1 MTAALQ
7 TQNSQNRSP
16 KRRVQRPAAAPT
28 LYHRV
33 SGLHNCRH
41 AADDSNGVIG
51 EFAAGR
57 HPIRQSSQRTAATPR
72 SLYVS
77 QPWSPAR
84 ARGGGQ

>member
-1 MTAALQ
+1 MTGAVQ
-7 TQNSQNRSP
+7 PQNSQNRSP
-16 KRRVQRPAAAPT
+16 KRRVQPLATAFA
-28 LYHRV
+28 LYHQV

-41 AADDSNGVIG
+41 AVDGSNGVIG

-84 ARGGGQ
+84 ARRGGR